1 MAVKSLDSKLR
12 EKWFA
17 VLCEMLANAG
27 EEVIKY
33 KSNEMCIPVL
43 DEDGNEKWVQF
54 VVKVPKGSRDGDE
67 FDGYSMRQEYE
78 IKQKAKVEKAKADAE
93 KKAKKMER
101 DRQMREAKK
110 KAKKE
115 E

>member
-12 EKWFA
+12 EKWFGIVA
-17 VLCEMLANAG
+17 DLVANSG

-33 KSNEMCIPVL
+33 KSNEFCIPVL
-43 DEDGNEKWVQF
+43 DEEDNEKWIQI

-67 FDGYSMRQEYE
+67 FDGYSMEQEYKM
-78 IKQKAKVEKAKADAE
+78 KQKEKEEKAKAEAE
-93 KKAKKMER
+93 KKARKIER
-101 DRQMREAKK
+101 DKQLREQKK
-110 KAKKE
+110 KKKE

>member
-12 EKWFA
+12 EKW
-17 VLCEMLANAG
+17 VSTLAQMFTDAG
-27 EEVIKY
+27 EEVVQY
-33 KSNEMCIPVL
+33 KSNEICLPVL

-67 FDGYSMRQEYE
+67 FDGYAMREEYQMKQEA
-78 IKQKAKVEKAKADAE
+78 KAEKAKADAE
-93 KKAKKMER
+93 KKAKKIER
-101 DRQMREAKK
+101 DRQAREAKK
-110 KAKKE
+110 KVKAE

>member
-12 EKWFA
+12 EKW
-17 VLCEMLANAG
+17 VSLLKELLDGAG
-27 EEVIKY
+27 EEVIQY

-43 DEDGNEKWVQF
+43 DEDNNEKWVQF

-78 IKQKAKVEKAKADAE
+78 IKQKEKEEKAKADAE
-93 KKAKKMER
+93 KKAKKIER
-101 DRQMREAKK
+101 DRQAREAKK
-110 KAKKE
+110 KMRTE

>member
-12 EKWFA
+12 EKW
-17 VLCEMLANAG
+17 VSLLKELLDGTG
-27 EEVIKY
+27 EEVIQY
-33 KSNEMCIPVL
+33 KSNELCIPVL
-43 DEDGNEKWVQF
+43 DEDSNEKWVQF
-54 VVKVPKGSRDGDE
+54 VVKVPKGNRDGDE

-78 IKQKAKVEKAKADAE
+78 INQKKKVEKAKADAE

-101 DRQMREAKK
+101 DQQAREAKK

-115 E
+115 A